1 MVDTVILV
9 HYKLM
14 RQKTNNKGERKIMIE
29 TLKAIGLVVFM
40 QLLSL
45 ALEFIDTGTLKPSVR
60 KRISVELIVLSVY
73 VAGMT
78 VFKGMISSELLTLI
92 GTVYLTVVVSHLYK
106 FLTNKKEEIDEGDK
120 EEQYS
125 SSVVVVYIV

>member
-1 MVDTVILV
+1 
-9 HYKLM
+9 
-14 RQKTNNKGERKIMIE
+14 MIE

-78 VFKGMISSELLTLI
+78 VFKGMISNELLTLI
-92 GTVYLTVVVSHLYK
+92 GTIYLTVVVSRLYK
-106 FLTNKKEEIDEGDK
+106 FLTNKKEEIDGGDK
-120 EEQYS
+120 EK
-125 SSVVVVYIV
+125 

>member
-1 MVDTVILV
+1 
-9 HYKLM
+9 
-14 RQKTNNKGERKIMIE
+14 MIE

-60 KRISVELIVLSVY
+60 KRISVELIVLSFY
-73 VAGMT
+73 FECMT
-78 VFKGMISSELLTLI
+78 VFKCMISNELLTLI

-106 FLTNKKEEIDEGDK
+106 FLTNKKGEIEGGDK
-120 EEQYS
+120 EK
-125 SSVVVVYIV
+125 